1 MTLRRNQRTLA
12 QTLVFDGVGL
22 HGGHHACLRV
32 HPAPVDHG
40 LVFVRADLPAR
51 PHIAA
56 RRDNVVDTTLATTL
70 GVVCGDDTVIVQT
83 VEHALS
89 ALYAFGIDN
98 ALLEVH
104 GSELPILDGS
114 AGPFVRAIEREG
126 VREQP
131 ALAEHLVIR
140 REVKVTDGVKWAMVS
155 PSSRLTIRYEVD
167 FDHPLV
173 SSQPLKLEIRPDVFA
188 KYCAT
193 ARTFGFKRDV
203 DAMRSRGL
211 ALGGSLDNAVV
222 IDDYEILN
230 PDGLRFADEFVRH
243 KILDAVGDLALIGRP
258 LVGQVSMSRSG
269 HALNTQLVESIL
281 SCPSNYEIV
290 TARGH
295 EAERHDALS
304 NLGQAI
310 IPTS

>member
-12 QTLVFDGVGL
+12 QTIAFEGVGL
-22 HGGHHACLRV
+22 HGGHHARLRM
-32 HPAPVDHG
+32 HPAPVGHG
-40 LVFVRADLPAR
+40 LVFVRADLADR

-56 RRDNVVDTTLATTL
+56 RRENVVDTTLATTL
-70 GVVCGDDTVIVQT
+70 GLVNEGHTVVVQT

-98 ALLEVH
+98 ALLEVE

-114 AGPFVRAIEREG
+114 AGAFVRAIEHDG

-131 ALAEHLVIR
+131 ADAQHLVIR
-140 REVKVTDGVKWAMVS
+140 REVKVSDGVKCAMVS
-155 PSSRLTIRYEVD
+155 PSSKLTIRYEVD

-173 SSQPLKLEIRPDVFA
+173 SSKPLKLEVRPDIFA
-188 KYCAT
+188 KYCAN

-203 DAMRSRGL
+203 EAMRSRGL
-211 ALGGSLDNAVV
+211 ALGGSLKNAVV
-222 IDDYEILN
+222 VDDYEILN

-243 KILDAVGDLALIGRP
+243 KILDAIGDLALLGFP

-269 HALNTQLVESIL
+269 HALNTELVRSIL
-281 SCPSNYEIV
+281 SSQLNYEIV
-290 TARGH
+290 TVPQRGH
-295 EAERHDALS
+295 ERHDGFS
-304 NLGQAI
+304 NLGRAVQV
-310 IPTS
+310 S